1 MANANETV
9 PEWARPQA
17 RVAVLQAAATTLARH
32 GQGPGPNRE
41 DVTDLAD
48 YYLGWMFGD
57 QTKKPRPMAM
67 DCPANDPEGFG
78 CVFFAGHDGPHE
90 TYAGAQW
97 GDLEPDE
104 AAEPEEL
111 LQDVIATDMKASGW
125 PDELVAWV
133 RDPSSAPEGRCPK
146 NAFGDAALER
156 TAEARLKTVQEAL
169 KLLGARPG
177 QMLQDRAAEVIR
189 ERDLALDLIQKFKSI
204 GSAKP

>member
-111 LQDVIATDMKASGW
+111 LQDVAASMRAAGW
-125 PDELVAWV
+125 PDELVTWV
-133 RDPSSAPEGRCPK
+133 QDPRSAPSRCPV
-146 NAFGDAALER
+146 NVVRAQYVAEIER

-169 KLLGARPG
+169 KILGARPG

-189 ERDLALDLIQKFKSI
+189 ERDPAVDQ
-204 GSAKP
+204 